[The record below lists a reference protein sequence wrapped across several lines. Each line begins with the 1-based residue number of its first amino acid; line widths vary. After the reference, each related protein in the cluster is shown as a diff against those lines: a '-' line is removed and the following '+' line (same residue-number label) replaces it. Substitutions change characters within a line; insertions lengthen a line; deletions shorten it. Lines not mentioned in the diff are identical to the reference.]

1 MPRVA
6 VISCSQKV
14 FLIPL
19 FLFFGNSMRVKI
31 ERFKNLA
38 SVDLEL
44 SGLTLLVG
52 GNNAGKSSVLQAIQ
66 FGVSVAQTS
75 AMQGG
80 IWADDR
86 LATSIGQS
94 DLVYSPIKDVLSLGP
109 NGKLREP
116 ENEAISIT
124 YQQAEAETKVSVRK
138 GRNKNVRFE
147 LIGQAL
153 GQKLQ
158 SITNPFSALVT
169 GLAGIP
175 SEEEYETNIVV
186 RKAAAK
192 GDSNAVF
199 RNILLQLK
207 SDLQKW
213 RRFQSQ
219 IQRIFPEYSLDVA
232 FNPDADEI
240 IRCNVQR
247 DGITYPI
254 DSCGTGVLQGI
265 QIFSYINLFE
275 PEILLL
281 DEPDS
286 HLHPNN
292 QKQLAQ
298 ELMAAVNSGLNIVVS
313 THSRHLVEALWESSR
328 LVWLKDGV
336 VQPNVEDYEV
346 KALLE
351 IGALNVGERLGNP
364 RYIFLTEDKDQNLF
378 SVLLEANGYDT
389 EECDIVSYSGCTQI
403 GTAIALISHLRKTHG
418 NARYV
423 IHRDRDFL
431 TDNVLEEY
439 RQKFAR
445 INVEV
450 FIPEGN
456 DIEAYFV
463 TPEHVA
469 VACHIEE
476 ERAWQ
481 IVQTAYEA
489 RRDELTAKYVNTRVE
504 NLRKAGQQA
513 NAGELAVECIGLMV
527 GPAAAVVHGKI
538 LLKGIRVELQAQR
551 IPDRIVSTSAA
562 LQSESLRVFR
572 QV

>member
-1 MPRVA
+1 M
-6 VISCSQKV
+6 Q
-14 FLIPL
+14 
-19 FLFFGNSMRVKI
+19 VKI

-38 SVDLEL
+38 SVDLDL

-80 IWADDR
+80 AWADDR

-109 NGKLREP
+109 NGRLREP

-124 YQQAEAETKVSVRK
+124 YRQAESETKVSVRK

-147 LIGQAL
+147 LVGQAL
-153 GQKLQ
+153 GQQLQ
-158 SITNPFSALVT
+158 SITSPFSALVT

-175 SEEEYETNIVV
+175 SEEEFETNIVV

-192 GDSNAVF
+192 GDSNSVF

-207 SDLQKW
+207 SDPQKW
-213 RRFQSQ
+213 QRFQSQ
-219 IQRIFPEYSLDVA
+219 IQRIFPEYDLEVA

-240 IRCNVQR
+240 IRCSVQR

-254 DSCGTGVLQGI
+254 DSCGTGVLQAI

-292 QKQLAQ
+292 QKQLAE
-298 ELMAAVNSGLNIVVS
+298 ELIAAAGSGLNVVVS
-313 THSRHLVEALWESSR
+313 THSRHLVEALFENAR
-328 LVWLKDGV
+328 LVWLKEGA
-336 VQPNVEDYEV
+336 VQPDVEDYEI

-378 SVLLEANGYDT
+378 SVLLEANGYDLD
-389 EECDIVSYSGCTQI
+389 ECDIVSYSGCTQV
-403 GTAIALISHLRKTHG
+403 GTAITLISHLRKTH
-418 NARYV
+418 NEARYV

-431 TDNVLEEY
+431 TEDVLNEY

-445 INVEV
+445 IDVEV

-456 DIEAYFV
+456 DIEAFFAK
-463 TPEHVA
+463 PEHIAAACGIEDARAQA
-469 VACHIEE
+469 V
-476 ERAWQ
+476 
-481 IVQTAYEA
+481 VQAAYEA
-489 RRDELTAKYVNTRVE
+489 RRDELTAKYVNTRFE
-504 NLRKAGQQA
+504 NLRKAGQQP
-513 NAGELAVECIGLMV
+513 NVGELAVECNALML

-538 LLKGIRVELQAQR
+538 LMKGVRDELQAQR

-562 LQSESLRVFR
+562 LHSENLRGF
-572 QV
+572 QGA

>member
-1 MPRVA
+1 MA
-6 VISCSQKV
+6 DNGGFMQ
-14 FLIPL
+14 
-19 FLFFGNSMRVKI
+19 VKI

-80 IWADDR
+80 TWADDR

-124 YQQAEAETKVSVRK
+124 YRKEEAETKVSVRK

-147 LIGQAL
+147 LVGQEL
-153 GQKLQ
+153 GQQLQ
-158 SITNPFSALVT
+158 SITSPFSALVT

-207 SDLQKW
+207 SDPQKW
-213 RRFQSQ
+213 QRFQSQ
-219 IQRIFPEYSLDVA
+219 IRRIFPEYTLDVA

-247 DGITYPI
+247 DGVTYPI
-254 DSCGTGVLQGI
+254 DSCGTGVLQAI

-298 ELMAAVNSGLNIVVS
+298 ELIIAANSGLNVVVS
-313 THSRHLVEALWESSR
+313 THSRHLVEALWESAR
-328 LVWLKDGV
+328 LVWLKEGV
-336 VQPNVEDYEV
+336 VQPDVEDYEV

-378 SVLLEANGYDT
+378 SVLLEANGYDA

-403 GTAIALISHLRKTHG
+403 GTAIALISHLRKTHP

-431 TDNVLEEY
+431 ANDVLEEY

-456 DIEAYFV
+456 DIEAYFA
-463 TPEHVA
+463 TPEHIA
-469 VACHIEE
+469 VACDIEQE
-476 ERAWQ
+476 QARQ

-489 RRDELTAKYVNTRVE
+489 RRNELTAKYVNTRVE
-504 NLRKAGQQA
+504 NLRKAGQQP
-513 NAGELAVECIGLMV
+513 NAGELAVECNALMA

-551 IPDRIVSTSAA
+551 IPDRVVSTSGA
-562 LQSESLRVFR
+562 LRSESLRVF
-572 QV
+572 QQA

>member
-1 MPRVA
+1 MH
-6 VISCSQKV
+6 
-14 FLIPL
+14 
-19 FLFFGNSMRVKI
+19 VKI

-38 SVDLEL
+38 SVDMDLG
-44 SGLTLLVG
+44 GLTLLVG

-109 NGKLREP
+109 NGRLREP

-124 YQQAEAETKVSVRK
+124 YSQAGSETKVSVRK

-147 LIGQAL
+147 LVGQGL
-153 GQKLQ
+153 GQQLQ
-158 SITNPFSALVT
+158 SITSPFSALVT

-175 SEEEYETNIVV
+175 SEEEFETNIVV

-192 GDSNAVF
+192 GDSNSVF

-207 SDLQKW
+207 SDPQKW
-213 RRFQSQ
+213 LRFQSQ
-219 IQRIFPEYSLDVA
+219 IQRIFPEYNLEVT
-232 FNPDADEI
+232 FNPDADET
-240 IRCNVQR
+240 IRCTVQR

-254 DSCGTGVLQGI
+254 DSCGTGVLQAI

-298 ELMAAVNSGLNIVVS
+298 ELITAAGSGLNVVVS
-313 THSRHLVEALWESSR
+313 THSRHLVEALWENAR
-328 LVWLKDGV
+328 LVWLKEGA
-336 VQPNVEDYEV
+336 VQPDVEDYEI

-378 SVLLEANGYDT
+378 GVLLEANGYDVD
-389 EECDIVSYSGCTQI
+389 ECDIVSYSGCTQI

-418 NARYV
+418 DAQYV

-431 TDNVLEEY
+431 SEDVLNEY

-445 INVEV
+445 IDVAV

-456 DIEAYFV
+456 DIEAFFAK
-463 TPEHVA
+463 PEHIA
-469 VACHIEE
+469 LACGIEE
-476 ERAWQ
+476 ARARQ
-481 IVQTAYEA
+481 VVQAAYEA
-489 RRDELTAKYVNTRVE
+489 RRNDLTAKYVNTRVE
-504 NLRKAGQQA
+504 NMRKSGQQP
-513 NAGELAVECIGLMV
+513 NAGDLAVECNGLMV
-527 GPAAAVVHGKI
+527 GPEAAVVHGKI
-538 LLKGIRVELQAQR
+538 LMKGIRDELQAQR
-551 IPDRIVSTSAA
+551 IPDRIVSTSVA
-562 LQSESLRVFR
+562 LRSESLRAFQLV
-572 QV
+572 

>member
-1 MPRVA
+1 M
-6 VISCSQKV
+6 
-14 FLIPL
+14 
-19 FLFFGNSMRVKI
+19 
-31 ERFKNLA
+31 
-38 SVDLEL
+38 
-44 SGLTLLVG
+44 LVG

-80 IWADDR
+80 TWSDDR

-124 YQQAEAETKVSVRK
+124 YRREESETKVSVRK

-147 LIGQAL
+147 LVGQVL
-153 GQKLQ
+153 GQQLQ
-158 SITNPFSALVT
+158 SITSPFSALVT

-207 SDLQKW
+207 ADEQKW
-213 RRFQSQ
+213 HRFQSQ

-232 FNPDADEI
+232 FNPDADET
-240 IRCNVQR
+240 IRCSVER
-247 DGITYPI
+247 DGIVYPI
-254 DSCGTGVLQGI
+254 DSCGTGVLQAI

-275 PEILLL
+275 PKILLL

-298 ELMAAVNSGLNIVVS
+298 ELITAANSGLNVVVS
-313 THSRHLVEALWESSR
+313 THSRHLVEALWENAR
-328 LVWLKDGV
+328 LVWLKEGV

-346 KALLE
+346 KALME

-378 SVLLEANGYDT
+378 SVLLEANGYDAD
-389 EECDIVSYSGCTQI
+389 ECDIVSYSGCTQI
-403 GTAIALISHLRKTHG
+403 GTAIALISHLRKTHE

-431 TDNVLEEY
+431 ADNVLEDY
-439 RQKFAR
+439 KQKFAR
-445 INVEV
+445 INVQV
-450 FIPEGN
+450 FIPDRN
-456 DIEAYFV
+456 DIEAYFA

-469 VACHIEE
+469 ATCDIEAA
-476 ERAWQ
+476 RAQQ
-481 IVQTAYEA
+481 IVQAAYEA
-489 RRDELTAKYVNTRVE
+489 RRNELIAKYINTRVE
-504 NLRKAGQQA
+504 NLRKAGHSP
-513 NAGELAVECIGLMV
+513 NAGELAVECSSLMV
-527 GPAAAVVHGKI
+527 APSAAAVHGKI
-538 LLKGIRVELQAQR
+538 LLKGIRDELQAQR
-551 IPDRIVSTSAA
+551 IPDRIVSTSVA
-562 LQSESLRVFR
+562 LHSQGIRVFQ